1 MTISVKICGISTR
14 RGLEAAIEAGANY
27 VGFVFFPRSPRN
39 VSLARAA
46 KLAGHAEGRV
56 KTVALTVNADDA
68 AIEKIMAECQPQF
81 LQLHGDESV
90 ERVANMRE
98 LSGASIIKAIK
109 VRTARDA
116 GAARAYEAVAD
127 ILLFDAQAPSLALC
141 PGGNGLSFDWTL
153 LRKAPLRPNFMVSG
167 GLNSANVRMALRV
180 SGASAVDVSS
190 GVETLPGVK
199 SPRLIRQF
207 VRNVRSFDLARPLA
221 TAA

>member
-1 MTISVKICGISTR
+1 MVKICGISTR
-14 RGLEAAIEAGANY
+14 RGLEAAIEARAAYAGL
-27 VGFVFFPRSPRN
+27 VFFPKSPRN

-46 KLAGHAEGRV
+46 KLASHAEGRIQ
-56 KTVALTVNADDA
+56 TVALTVNASDS

-90 ERVANMRE
+90 ERVAHIRE

-109 VRTARDA
+109 IRTAGDVN
-116 GAARAYEAVAD
+116 AARAYEAVAD
-127 ILLFDAQAPSLALC
+127 ILLFEAHAPSVALC

-207 VRNVRSFDLARPLA
+207 VKTVRSFELARPLA
-221 TAA
+221 AAA